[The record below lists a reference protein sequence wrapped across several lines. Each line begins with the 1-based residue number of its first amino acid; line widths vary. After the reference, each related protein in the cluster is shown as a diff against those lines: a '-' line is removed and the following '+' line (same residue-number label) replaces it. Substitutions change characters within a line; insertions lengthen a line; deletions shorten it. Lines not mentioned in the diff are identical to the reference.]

1 MDGLIPDL
9 SPNLYSQGQVGTG
22 YAQVFDT
29 GAPNPFDVYSDY
41 IKKSVKNE
49 EKRQEK
55 LDEFLASVDDI
66 DQPWNVAKTELGD
79 AINTYGDLI
88 ASKRAQGTPINS
100 QEIVKSQKQLKD
112 LAKINESN
120 YQKAMKIG
128 TEMQDP
134 LIYTDEERAAFDAE
148 IKAAADKTNTKNGV
162 SGISEVQKVLDKW
175 QKGVETPNVVED
187 YKKVKAIAKDES
199 GYRKLT
205 TEEDF
210 KKAVEAQLTNYQP
223 PQLKKLLKMYQDEN
237 RIDVSITPKDLQS
250 TDKAIRD
257 NALAAIRKEM
267 EIDLAPQKEL
277 DVTPKAVSSRS
288 PGTPKESKWSPSG
301 FNKWDQN
308 KNIQDGLNLGNKGK
322 QTGRFIS
329 ADGVTEITIMP
340 DKLRPVTQPNWQGLA
355 IVGTRAA
362 ERGDKGYLTKDEAVN
377 ELLPGETVQ
386 QGSDGKYYKY
396 IDAKEE
402 IVPLNSENLAALQ
415 SMMGGMDVVKLY
427 RDSYIKSG
435 GSAAQFDQ
443 WYSKQ
448 MQGQI
453 DMN

>member
-29 GAPNPFDVYSDY
+29 GAANPFDVYSDY
-41 IKKSVKNE
+41 IKTSVKNE

-66 DQPWNVAKTELGD
+66 DQPWNVAKVELGD
-79 AINTYGDLI
+79 AINSYGDLI

-148 IKAAADKTNTKNGV
+148 IKAAAEKTDTKGGV

-199 GYRKLT
+199 GYKKLT

-237 RIDVSITPKDLQS
+237 RIDVSITPQDLQS
-250 TDKAIRD
+250 TDKSIRD

-277 DVTPKAVSSRS
+277 DVTPRTVSSRS
-288 PGTPKESKWSPSG
+288 PGTGNTKQKVVPTPYQEHPSSAG
-301 FNKWDQN
+301 NDSLGISDPNGKVY
-308 KNIQDGLNLGNKGK
+308 NLYDINGNTIGVNPSIL
-322 QTGRFIS
+322 TMIS
-329 ADGVTEITIMP
+329 GTPGYADGYYIRGTKTARKS
-340 DKLRPVTQPNWQGLA
+340 DKAYTDDQDARNSIEWEAGAST
-355 IVGTRAA
+355 
-362 ERGDKGYLTKDEAVN
+362 ERG
-377 ELLPGETVQ
+377 P
-386 QGSDGKYYKY
+386 DGKVY
-396 IDAKEE
+396 IVRTEDDW
-402 IVPLNSENLAALQ
+402 IPLTEKNNALFKNQ
-415 SMMGGMDVVKLY
+415 
-427 RDSYIKSG
+427 SG
-435 GSAAQFDQ
+435 GVDLIKEYKKLLGPNYYNAFE
-443 WYSKQ
+443 K
-448 MQGQI
+448 GGKV